1 LLDSRPS
8 MADATTLEDVRAYW
22 NEFVND
28 IEITDLPVG
37 SSEFFDALECY
48 RYDKIDYLRDYVGF
62 SRYKGKKV
70 LEIGCG
76 VGIDLL
82 QFARAGADVSA
93 VDLTLNAV
101 QLATANLAR
110 EGYQGNLR
118 VGNAE
123 SLDFPDGCFDVV
135 YSHGVL
141 HHTVDTEKSIDE
153 VYRVLRTG
161 GEAIIMLYNRYSWF
175 NLAAVLSGT
184 SIEHAKKEAPI
195 IRRYST
201 GECRKMFQRFRGVQ
215 IHVDRFPKRTLKF
228 ENLFAKLNNYL
239 LVPFFGL
246 LPERLKRP
254 LGWHIMIRATK

>member
-1 LLDSRPS
+1 

-37 SSEFFDALECY
+37 SPEFFDVLERY

-93 VDLTLNAV
+93 VDLTPNAV

-161 GEAIIMLYNRYSWF
+161 GDANIMLYNRYAWF
-175 NLAAVLSGT
+175 NLAAVVSGT
-184 SIEHAKKEAPI
+184 RIEHAKKDAPI

-201 GECRKMFQRFRGVQ
+201 GECRKMFHRFRDVQ

-228 ENLFAKLNNYL
+228 DNLFAKLNNYL
-239 LVPFFGL
+239 LVPFFEL
-246 LPERLKRP
+246 LPDRIKRP

>member
-1 LLDSRPS
+1 
-8 MADATTLEDVRAYW
+8 MTDATTLEDVRAYW

-28 IEITDLPVG
+28 IEVTDLPVG
-37 SSEFFDALECY
+37 SPEFFDALERY
-48 RYDKIDYLRDYVGF
+48 RYEKIDYLRDYVGF
-62 SRYKGKKV
+62 SKYKGKKV

-82 QFARAGADVSA
+82 QFARSGSDVSA
-93 VDLTLNAV
+93 VDLTPNGI

-110 EGYQGNLR
+110 EGYQGDLR

-123 SLDFPDGCFDVV
+123 SLDFPDRSFDVV

-141 HHTVDTEKSIDE
+141 HHTVDTEKSIDQ

-161 GEAIIMLYNRYSWF
+161 GEAIIMLYNRHSWF

-184 SIEHAKKEAPI
+184 NIEHAKKDAPI

-201 GECRKMFQRFRGVQ
+201 GECRKMFHRFRDVQ
-215 IHVDRFPKRTLKF
+215 IHVDRFPKRTVKF
-228 ENLFAKLNNYL
+228 DNFFAKLNNNL
-239 LVPFFGL
+239 LVPFFEL
-246 LPERLKRP
+246 LPDRIRRP

>member
-1 LLDSRPS
+1 MSK
-8 MADATTLEDVRAYW
+8 ATTLEDVRAYW
-22 NEFVND
+22 NEYVND

-37 SSEFFDALECY
+37 STEFFDALEKY
-48 RYDKIDYLRDYVGF
+48 RYEKIDYLRHYVGF
-62 SRYKGKKV
+62 EQYRGKKV

-76 VGIDLL
+76 AGVDLL

-93 VDLTLNAV
+93 VDLTPNAIE
-101 QLATANLAR
+101 LATANLAR
-110 EGYQGNLR
+110 EGYRGNLQ

-123 SLDFPDGCFDVV
+123 SLSFPDDHFDVV

-141 HHTVDTEKSIDE
+141 HHTVDTQKSIDE
-153 VYRVLRTG
+153 VHRVLHAG

-175 NLAAVLSGT
+175 NLAAVISGT
-184 SIEHAKKEAPI
+184 NIEHAKEDAPI

-201 GECRKMFQRFRGVQ
+201 GECRKMFRRFRNVE

-228 ENLFAKLNNYL
+228 DNLFAKLNNYL
-239 LVPFFGL
+239 LVPFFEL
-246 LPERLKRP
+246 LPDPMKRP